1 MHYRGCH
8 MSKSIF
14 TQKALADTFKS
25 LLLEMP
31 LEKISVKDIATRC
44 GISRNAYY
52 YYYKDKFELMWWI
65 VEYEMREIVKVY
77 DISLNISNAYI
88 KACNHFYDNRK
99 FYYPCLQYQGQ
110 NSFYEYLTEFLHEL
124 TCMKLTEQCVSENL
138 PYHQIPLDV
147 YSRML
152 SGGMVEAIRM
162 WHADGFRDN
171 YKTFLKPVQDY
182 IDLQHRI
189 YSEGNK

>member
-1 MHYRGCH
+1 MN

-14 TQKALADTFKS
+14 TQKALAETFKS

-65 VEYEMREIVKVY
+65 VEYEMSEIVKVY
-77 DISLNISNAYI
+77 DSSYIISDAYAAI
-88 KACNHFYDNRK
+88 CDHFYDNRK
-99 FYYPCLQYQGQ
+99 FYYACLQYQGQ
-110 NSFYEYLTEFLHEL
+110 NSLYEYLTEFLHEL
-124 TCMKLTEQCVSENL
+124 TKMKLLEQCVNEKL
-138 PYHQIPLDV
+138 PFQDIPLDV

-162 WHADGFRDN
+162 WYADGFRDN
-171 YKTFLKPVQDY
+171 YKTFLKPVQEY
-182 IDLQHRI
+182 INLQHRI
-189 YSEGNK
+189 YVQENR

>member
-1 MHYRGCH
+1 

-14 TQKALADTFKS
+14 TQKALASTLKE

-65 VEYEMREIVKVY
+65 AEYEMREVVKVY
-77 DISLNISNAYI
+77 NPALNISGAYAA
-88 KACNHFYDNRK
+88 ACHHFYDNRK
-99 FYYPCLQYQGQ
+99 FYNACLQYKGQ
-110 NSFYEYLTEFLHEL
+110 NSLYEYLTEFLYEL
-124 TCMKLTEQCVSENL
+124 TVMKLTEQCVDEKL
-138 PYHQIPLDV
+138 PVQMVPLDV

-162 WHADGFRDN
+162 WHNGGMRDD
-171 YKTFLKPVQDY
+171 YRSFLKPVQDY
-182 IDLQHRI
+182 IDLQQRV
-189 YSEGNK
+189 YVEQNK